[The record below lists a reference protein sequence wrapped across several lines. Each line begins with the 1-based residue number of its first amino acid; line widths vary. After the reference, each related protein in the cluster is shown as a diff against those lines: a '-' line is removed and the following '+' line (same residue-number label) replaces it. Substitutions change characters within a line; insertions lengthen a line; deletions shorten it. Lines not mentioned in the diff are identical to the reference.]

1 MMAGALRHGP
11 LSERTAHLA
20 VDMQNLFASGAPW
33 AVPWMDRVLP
43 VIAAIAERH
52 AERTIF
58 TRFIPP
64 DHPEHAHGSWRRYY
78 ERWRSLTG
86 ARIDPGLL
94 ALVPRLAALV
104 PPAVI
109 IDKPVYSPFAN
120 PQLSQLLRSRQVD
133 SLVLTG
139 LESDVCVLSTALD
152 AVDLGYRVV
161 IVTDALCSSSDR
173 THDAILT
180 IFRGRFSEQIETCD
194 SETVLSCWR

>member
-1 MMAGALRHGP
+1 MDGALRHGP
-11 LSERTAHLA
+11 LSQRTAHVV

-33 AVPWMDRVLP
+33 QVPWMDRVLP
-43 VIAAIAERH
+43 VIAEIAERH

-64 DHPEHAHGSWRRYY
+64 DHPEQARGSWRRYY
-78 ERWRSLTG
+78 ERWRDITG

-104 PPAVI
+104 PPAVV
-109 IDKPVYSPFAN
+109 IDKRVYSPFAN
-120 PQLSQLLRSRQVD
+120 PQLSQLLRDRQVD

-139 LESDVCVLSTALD
+139 LESDVCVLSAALD
-152 AVDLGYRVV
+152 AVDRGYRVI

-194 SETVLSCWR
+194 SETLLSHWR

>member
-1 MMAGALRHGP
+1 MDGALRHGP
-11 LSERTAHLA
+11 LSERTAHVV
-20 VDMQNLFASGAPW
+20 VDMQNLFALGAPW
-33 AVPWMDRVLP
+33 QVPWMDRVLP
-43 VIAAIAERH
+43 VIAEIAERH

-64 DHPEHAHGSWRRYY
+64 DHPEDAHGAWRRYY
-78 ERWRSLTG
+78 ERWRHITG
-86 ARIDPGLL
+86 ARIDPELL
-94 ALVPRLAALV
+94 SLVPRLAALV

-109 IDKPVYSPFAN
+109 IDKQVYSPFAN
-120 PQLSQLLRSRQVD
+120 PQLIRLLRNRHVD

-139 LESDVCVLSTALD
+139 LESDVCVLSAALD
-152 AVDLGYRVV
+152 AVDRGYRVV

-194 SETVLSCWR
+194 SETLLSHWR

>member
-1 MMAGALRHGP
+1 MDGALRHGP
-11 LSERTAHLA
+11 LSERTAHL
-20 VDMQNLFASGAPW
+20 VIDMQNLFAAGAPW
-33 AVPWMDRVLP
+33 QVPWMDRVLP
-43 VIAAIAERH
+43 VVAEIAERH

-64 DHPEHAHGSWRRYY
+64 DHPQQAWGSWRRYY
-78 ERWRSLTG
+78 ERWRNITR
-86 ARIDPGLL
+86 ARIDPELL

-104 PPAVI
+104 PPAVV
-109 IDKPVYSPFAN
+109 IDKQVYSPFAN
-120 PQLSQLLRSRQVD
+120 PRLSQLLQDRRVD

-139 LESDVCVLSTALD
+139 LESDVCVLSAALD
-152 AVDLGYRVV
+152 AVDRGYRVI

-194 SETVLSCWR
+194 SETVLGHWR

>member
-1 MMAGALRHGP
+1 MEGALRHGP
-11 LSERTAHLA
+11 LSKRTAHLA

-33 AVPWMDRVLP
+33 QVPWMDRVLP
-43 VIAAIAERH
+43 VIAEIAERH

-64 DHPEHAHGSWRRYY
+64 DHPHQAKGSWRRYY
-78 ERWRSLTG
+78 ERWRNITR
-86 ARIDPGLL
+86 ARIDPELL

-104 PPAVI
+104 PPAVV

-120 PQLSQLLRSRQVD
+120 PRLSQLLRDRRVD

-139 LESDVCVLSTALD
+139 LESDVCVLSAALD
-152 AVDLGYRVV
+152 AVDRGYRVI

-180 IFRGRFSEQIETCD
+180 IFRGRFSEQIETYD
-194 SETVLSCWR
+194 SKTLLGHWC

>member
-1 MMAGALRHGP
+1 
-11 LSERTAHLA
+11 
-20 VDMQNLFASGAPW
+20 
-33 AVPWMDRVLP
+33 MDRVLP
-43 VIAAIAERH
+43 VIAEIAERH
-52 AERTIF
+52 AARTVF

-64 DHPEHAHGSWRRYY
+64 DQPEEAHGSWRRYY
-78 ERWRSLTG
+78 ERWRNITG
-86 ARIDPGLL
+86 ARIDPELL

-109 IDKPVYSPFAN
+109 IDKQVYSPFAN
-120 PQLSQLLRSRQVD
+120 PQLSRLLRDRHVD

-139 LESDVCVLSTALD
+139 LESDVCVLSAALD
-152 AVDLGYRVV
+152 AVDRGYRVV

-194 SETVLSCWR
+194 SETLLGHWR